1 MAITMFAVGSPTPCT
16 ADAQPRDQGRAGS
29 REQVTAAPDVPLDKL
44 TLSRDAQ
51 RLARTQGKEGFHQ
64 HFQALGRLIQAGD
77 LEGARQAYS
86 TISALLQGRP
96 ATSSEEAFLARD
108 FGSLGQALASGD
120 LAAAESAWSAQGADL
135 AARKPQPYP
144 SPSPVFAMGA
154 YLQQAAQARS

>member
-1 MAITMFAVGSPTPCT
+1 MFV
-16 ADAQPRDQGRAGS
+16 
-29 REQVTAAPDVPLDKL
+29 VKL
-44 TLSRDAQ
+44 V
-51 RLARTQGKEGFHQ
+51 
-64 HFQALGRLIQAGD
+64 
-77 LEGARQAYS
+77 
-86 TISALLQGRP
+86 SALLQGRP